1 VEDVGRASGRG
12 RSTPTKVRWRRNH
25 TTDSSLILRRRMR
38 DRHEEV
44 AFIVGFFNVL
54 RIDWLASTRNATRAQ
69 WRALFRLLGTSS
81 SEIRRI
87 EQTLTE
93 DEEEPDILIPLAL
106 WELTRWICSLELP
119 TDLPHLC
126 RDPPVLKRTR
136 PPRATSRGDVNR

>member
-1 VEDVGRASGRG
+1 MGAATGHGRSAPSKRHRG
-12 RSTPTKVRWRRNH
+12 RNPTIDST
-25 TTDSSLILRRRMR
+25 LMLRRRIH

-54 RIDWLASTRNATRAQ
+54 RVDWLASTRNATRDQ
-69 WRALFRLLGTSS
+69 WRALFRLLGAGS

-87 EQTLTE
+87 ERTLQE
-93 DEEEPDILIPLAL
+93 DDEDSETLIPLAL

-126 RDPPVLKRTR
+126 LDPPVLRRTR
-136 PPRATSRGDVNR
+136 PRRAMSRADAEP